1 MIRIKKHY
9 LLDNAIAF
17 IQDLIS
23 QLESKV
29 SLSEDRCAEL
39 SMEVDELSAHVKV
52 NVCLGPRTIKISL
65 DFFKLPKPASNL
77 VKISGN
83 VGDIRCLH
91 RRFSYFC

>member
-9 LLDNAIAF
+9 LLDNAIAL

-52 NVCLGPRTIKISL
+52 NVCLGPHYK
-65 DFFKLPKPASNL
+65 DFVRFLQASKTSFKF
-77 VKISGN
+77 G
-83 VGDIRCLH
+83 
-91 RRFSYFC
+91 